1 LYKVKDVLINPSN
14 RKELQVDKLK
24 MVFDCPNDY
33 VGTTIDPNVP
43 DGISNMFVFDFIFL
57 IFLFFI
63 YFVMGF

>member
-1 LYKVKDVLINPSN
+1 
-14 RKELQVDKLK
+14 VDKLT
-24 MVFDCPNDY
+24 MLFNCPGNDD

-43 DGISNMFVFDFIFL
+43 DGISMMFVFDFIFL